1 MMSVTEMLREAVEK
15 QTSDIFIVAGTPIT
29 YKING
34 ELIRQGET
42 RLMPEETEAIVREL
56 FHLGMDRS
64 LDRLTATGEDDFSF
78 SLSQMGRFR
87 VNVYRQRGSLAAVL
101 RVVRFELPDA
111 NELHVTQDILSFA
124 ELKKGLVLITGSA
137 GSGKSTT
144 LACLIDVINRSRSGH
159 IITIEDPIEYLHRHQ
174 KSIVSQREI
183 GQDTP
188 DYLHALTA
196 ALREAP
202 DVILVGEMR
211 DLETTQ
217 TVLSAA
223 ETGHLV
229 FSSLHT
235 TGAANTINRIIDVF
249 PADKQQQIRVQ
260 LSMVLQAIV
269 SQQLVPS
276 LDGGLIPAF
285 EIMKV
290 NNAIQTQIREN
301 KIHQI
306 DNTIQ
311 ANSREG
317 MITMD
322 ASLLKLM
329 KAGKISRETALLAC
343 QDSELLRKR
352 IAMESGSF

>member
-1 MMSVTEMLREAVEK
+1 MVCSTMLKTAVER
-15 QTSDIFIVAGTPIT
+15 QASDIFIVAGTPLT
-29 YKING
+29 VKING
-34 ELIRQGET
+34 EMIR
-42 RLMPEETEAIVREL
+42 
-56 FHLGMDRS
+56 
-64 LDRLTATGEDDFSF
+64 LDDQRLTPEMTETMIQEIFKLSQNRTMHRLQQTGEDDFSF
-78 SLSQMGRFR
+78 SLTQMGRFR

-101 RVVRFELPDA
+101 RVVRFVLPDA
-111 NELHVTQDILSFA
+111 KELNIDEQILSFA
-124 ELKKGLVLITGSA
+124 HLKKGLVLITGAA

-144 LACLIDVINRSRSGH
+144 LACLIDAINRSRSGH
-159 IITIEDPIEYLHRHQ
+159 IITIEDPIEVLHRHRQ
-174 KSIVSQREI
+174 SIVSQREI

-188 DYLHALTA
+188 DYIHALTA

-211 DLETTQ
+211 DLETMQ

-249 PADKQQQIRVQ
+249 PAEKQQQIRVQ

-269 SQQLVPS
+269 SQQLVPAVG
-276 LDGGLIPAF
+276 GGLIPAF

-290 NNAIQTQIREN
+290 NNAVQTQIREN

-311 ANSREG
+311 ANARDG
-317 MITMD
+317 MVTMD
-322 ASLLKLM
+322 VSLLSLLK
-329 KAGKISRETALLAC
+329 AGRITKETALLAC
-343 QDSELLRKR
+343 SDPDLMRKR
-352 IAMESGSF
+352 LAATNLI